1 MGGIDMT
8 IMEFVFL
15 SVSILMLVNIWRQW
29 NVLSELDNIVKTQL
43 EINKILIQNMEV
55 QNLSILD
62 LKDEV
67 DEFIREN
74 QSNG

>member
-1 MGGIDMT
+1 MT